1 MTNLK
6 WDSAWGRVSQGYRMK
21 SPYQVMSQAD
31 YDAWLAE
38 ESALLGVQ

>member
-1 MTNLK
+1 
-6 WDSAWGRVSQGYRMK
+6 MK
-21 SPYQVMSQAD
+21 ATYQVMSQTD